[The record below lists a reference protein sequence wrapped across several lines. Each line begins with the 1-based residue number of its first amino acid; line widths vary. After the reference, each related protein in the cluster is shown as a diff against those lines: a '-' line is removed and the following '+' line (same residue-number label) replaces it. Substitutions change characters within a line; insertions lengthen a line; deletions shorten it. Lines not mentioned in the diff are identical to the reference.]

1 MTKARIL
8 ADYVAGGTTAAEFD
22 YMDGVTSNVQTQLDA
37 KAPTASP
44 TFTGNFTSVGIDDNA
59 DATAITIDSSEK
71 VGIGTATPAKQLE
84 VSASIPTIRLNS
96 TEGNVGNTDILG
108 EISWKSADAG
118 RSGDPISYIR
128 SVSAN
133 ATGTTTDLTFGTYYE
148 AHDATERMRIN
159 YDGAVLIGKTTV
171 GGAEGI
177 QLEGGGLVY
186 AICSGARPAIFGRN
200 DSDGTLVECLRS
212 GSTVGSISV
221 TTSSTAYNTSS
232 DYRLKENVVPMSG
245 SIDRLKRLKPSRF
258 NFIADADTTV
268 DGFIAHEASEVV
280 PEAVIGEKD
289 EMTEAVLYTESDEL
303 PEGKKIG
310 DIKKESEPLMQGI
323 DQSKLV
329 PLLVGALQEAVIKI
343 ETLETENTALKTRMD
358 ALEARVTAL
367 EPADE

>member
-37 KAPTASP
+37 KAPLASP
-44 TFTGNFTSVGIDDNA
+44 TFTGAFTSPGIDDNA
-59 DATAITIDSSEK
+59 NAIAMTIDSSER
-71 VGIGTATPAKQLE
+71 VGINTADGSATSLLTITQNADTSAIDIYGYDDMSSKKGSLCVNDVGYTQLRSHSDRGMDFKSGE
-84 VSASIPTIRLNS
+84 TSASQFR
-96 TEGNVGNTDILG
+96 
-108 EISWKSADAG
+108 WFADDTQKMTLDA
-118 RSGDPISYIR
+118 SGK
-128 SVSAN
+128 
-133 ATGTTTDLTFGTYYE
+133 L
-148 AHDATERMRIN
+148 
-159 YDGAVLIGKTTV
+159 LLGKTAV
-171 GGAEGI
+171 GAAEGL
-177 QLEGGGLVY
+177 QFEGGGLVY

-245 SIDRLKRLKPSRF
+245 SIDRLKTLKPSRF